1 MDESEYM
8 TLFPDRPIAGA
19 DHYLDAYL
27 VELTKAWASV
37 SREAIRAAEIILAQT
52 VAADAT
58 IFSCGNGG
66 SAAISNHLLCDCLKG
81 VQSGTDLKPR
91 VSSLSSS
98 PELMSAI
105 VNDIGVEEMFALPLR
120 SLGRAGDVLVAI
132 SSSGTSPNIV
142 AAVRTARAKGMKIIA
157 LTGFDGGATAVEADV
172 SLHVTA
178 NNYGVI
184 EDVHQSLMHIL
195 AQSLRMG
202 ALKSHDDLGLTRF

>member
-1 MDESEYM
+1 MA
-8 TLFPDRPIAGA
+8 LFPSRLISGA

-27 VELTKAWASV
+27 EELDKAWKSV
-37 SREAIRAAEIILAQT
+37 SREKILAAELILKEA
-52 VAADAT
+52 VSNDRT

-81 VQSGTDLKPR
+81 VQAGTSIKPR
-91 VSSLSSS
+91 VHSLSSA

-120 SLGRAGDVLVAI
+120 SLGRLGDVLVAI

-142 AAVRTARAKGMKIIA
+142 SAVRTARDRGMKVLS
-157 LTGFDGGATAVEADV
+157 LTGFDGGPAAAEADV

-178 NNYGVI
+178 SNYGVI
-184 EDVHQSLMHIL
+184 EDIHQSLMHVL

-202 ALKSHDDLGLTRF
+202 ALLDHGDLGQVRF

>member
-1 MDESEYM
+1 MIS
-8 TLFPDRPIAGA
+8 GA
-19 DHYLDAYL
+19 DSYLEAYL
-27 VELTKAWASV
+27 KELATAWESV
-37 SREAIRAAEIILAQT
+37 SREAILAAEILLRET
-52 VAADAT
+52 VSAEGT

-81 VQSGTDLKPR
+81 VQAGTSIKPR
-91 VSSLSSS
+91 VQSLSST

-105 VNDIGVEEMFALPLR
+105 ANDIGFDEIFALPLR
-120 SLGRAGDVLVAI
+120 SLGRRGDVLVAI

-142 AAVRTARAKGMKIIA
+142 AATKAARSKGMKVLS
-157 LTGFDGGATAVEADV
+157 LTGFDGGPAAAEADV

-184 EDVHQSLMHIL
+184 EDVHQSLMHVL

-202 ALKSHDDLGLTRF
+202 ALVDHEDLGRIRF

>member
-1 MDESEYM
+1 MP
-8 TLFPDRPIAGA
+8 LFPDRPILGA
-19 DHYLDAYL
+19 DHYLEAYV
-27 VELTKAWASV
+27 VELTNAWASV
-37 SREAIRAAEIILAQT
+37 SRDAMRAAEILLKKT
-52 VAADAT
+52 VAAHAT

-81 VQSGTDLKPR
+81 VQVGTDLKPR
-91 VSSLSSS
+91 VHSLSSS

-105 VNDIGVEEMFALPLR
+105 VNDIGAEEMFALPLR
-120 SLGRAGDVLVAI
+120 SLARSGDVLVAI

-142 AAVRTARAKGMKIIA
+142 AAVRAARAKGMKVIA
-157 LTGFDGGATAVEADV
+157 LTGFDGGAAAVESDI

-195 AQSLRMG
+195 AQSLRIG
-202 ALKSHDDLGLTRF
+202 ALKCQDDLGRVRF

>member
-1 MDESEYM
+1 ME
-8 TLFPDRPIAGA
+8 LFPSRLISGA
-19 DHYLDAYL
+19 DSYLEAYL
-27 VELTKAWASV
+27 KELATAWESV
-37 SREAIRAAEIILAQT
+37 SREAILAAEILLRKT
-52 VAADAT
+52 VSEEGT

-81 VQSGTDLKPR
+81 VQAGTSIKPR
-91 VSSLSSS
+91 VQSLSST

-105 VNDIGVEEMFALPLR
+105 ANDIGFDEIFSLPLR
-120 SLGRAGDVLVAI
+120 SLGRRGDVLVAI

-142 AAVRTARAKGMKIIA
+142 AAIKAARSQGMKVLS
-157 LTGFDGGATAVEADV
+157 LTGFNGGPAAAEADV

-184 EDVHQSLMHIL
+184 EDVHQSLMHVL

-202 ALKSHDDLGLTRF
+202 ALVDHDDLGRVRF

>member
-1 MDESEYM
+1 M
-8 TLFPDRPIAGA
+8 TLFPDHPIMGA
-19 DHYLDAYL
+19 DNYLDAY
-27 VELTKAWASV
+27 VAELTKAWASV
-37 SREAIRAAEIILAQT
+37 SREAMRAAELLLAQT

-81 VQSGTDLKPR
+81 VQAGTLLKPR
-91 VSSLSSS
+91 VHSLSSA

-132 SSSGTSPNIV
+132 SSSGASPNIV
-142 AAVRTARAKGMKIIA
+142 AAMRTARAKGMKIVA
-157 LTGFDGGATAVEADV
+157 MTGFDGGPAALEADI

-178 NNYGVI
+178 SNYGVI

-202 ALKSHDDLGLTRF
+202 ALQSHADLGHVRF

>member
-1 MDESEYM
+1 MP
-8 TLFPDRPIAGA
+8 LFPDRPILGA
-19 DHYLDAYL
+19 DNYLDAYVL
-27 VELTKAWASV
+27 ELNKAWTSV
-37 SREAIRAAEIILAQT
+37 SRDAMRAAEILLSQT

-81 VQSGTDLKPR
+81 VQAGTNIKPR
-91 VSSLSSS
+91 VHSLSSS

-105 VNDIGVEEMFALPLR
+105 VNDIGAEEMFALPLR
-120 SLGRAGDVLVAI
+120 SLGRSGDVLVAI

-142 AAVRTARAKGMKIIA
+142 AAVREARAKGMKIVA
-157 LTGFDGGATAVEADV
+157 LTGFDGGAAALEADI
-172 SLHVTA
+172 SLHVTG

-184 EDVHQSLMHIL
+184 EDIHQSLMHIL

-202 ALKSHDDLGLTRF
+202 ALVSHDDLGRMRF